1 MPKLAKT
8 PGASGAR
15 LPDSDDCLITVRS
28 VNQAAQRS
36 IAVTLV
42 LVGFVMGAVGLT
54 LDLNGGP
61 SWLHAIT
68 WVGGAVFGYG
78 IVSLIQTGRKTLS

>member
-1 MPKLAKT
+1 M
-8 PGASGAR
+8 
-15 LPDSDDCLITVRS
+15 
-28 VNQAAQRS
+28 NQAAQRS

-42 LVGFVMGAVGLT
+42 IVGFVMGAIALI

-78 IVSLIQTGRKTLS
+78 FVSLITLSKKTLR